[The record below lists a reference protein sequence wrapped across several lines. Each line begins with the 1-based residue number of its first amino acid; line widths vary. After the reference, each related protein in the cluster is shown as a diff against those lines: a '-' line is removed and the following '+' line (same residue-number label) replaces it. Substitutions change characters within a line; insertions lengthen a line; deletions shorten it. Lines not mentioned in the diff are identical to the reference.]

1 MKMALK
7 TVKKEPSLA
16 DKAYTQI
23 KASIIANELKP
34 DEILAEETL
43 AEQLGIS
50 RTPIRSALHRL
61 LYEEFVVQKGKN
73 IVVAA
78 VTERD
83 VRDVNIVRLQL
94 EPASPRL
101 IEQNGGITSRQLEK
115 LRKYADKQLSAAQAG
130 KRSGFLENDYQFHVM
145 LAQLTEN
152 TYLYDMISRC
162 NLIIRRFH
170 ELSGTLMTHSVVA
183 AEEHYNILRAFE
195 QGDYEAAEQE
205 IRLHIQNVDAR
216 FFQ

>member
-1 MKMALK
+1 MALN

-16 DKAYTQI
+16 DKAYHEI
-23 KASIIANELKP
+23 KAAIIANNLKP
-34 DEILAEETL
+34 DETLTEETL

-73 IVVAA
+73 IVVAGI
-78 VTERD
+78 TEHD
-83 VRDVNIVRLQL
+83 VRDVNVVRLRL

-101 IEQNGGITSRQLEK
+101 IEKNGGITPRQLER
-115 LRKYADKQLSAAQAG
+115 LRKCANKQLAAAEAG
-130 KRSGFLENDYQFHVM
+130 KQSPFLESDYQFHVT

-170 ELSGTLMTHSVVA
+170 ELSGTLMTHSVTA
-183 AEEHYNILRAFE
+183 AQEHFSILHAFE
-195 QGDYEAAEQE
+195 LGDYGAAEQE
-205 IRLHIQNVDAR
+205 ICMHIQNVDAR
-216 FFQ
+216 FFTR